1 MTVPMITVL
10 VRSSNERLISSM
22 PNTIPASGVLKAA
35 ATPAAEPASM
45 NPGWRCGANPAQ
57 RKHDRGADLH
67 GRAFTPAR
75 GAAEKSEGQENNLA
89 ERDVATT
96 RASGG
101 TRRPGCDAPQSL
113 AESRC
118 PPRLR
123 RRGASAAS
131 RAQIRAGELAT
142 ARKARSQA
150 ARGIKI
156 VRHRRA
162 AG

>member
-67 GRAFTPAR
+67 GRAFAPAR

-89 ERDVATT
+89 ERDAQRHE
-96 RASGG
+96 RAAERVVRAA
-101 TRRPGCDAPQSL
+101 TRRNHLRNPAALRAFEDVARQHR
-113 AESRC
+113 AERKSE
-118 PPRLR
+118 
-123 RRGASAAS
+123 RGN
-131 RAQIRAGELAT
+131 
-142 ARKARSQA
+142 
-150 ARGIKI
+150 
-156 VRHRRA
+156 
-162 AG
+162 